1 MTQINPQAP
10 IMVTGATGYLAGVI
24 VKHLLEA
31 GHTVHATVRNPDKAE
46 GLKYLNAIAAGTPGQ
61 IKYFKAD
68 LMDAASFEAP
78 MDGCELVIHTASPF
92 TLNVK
97 DPQTELIDPAVN
109 GVRNVLNAANATET
123 VKRVVMTSS
132 CAAIYSTNAGIKS
145 MPEGKLTEA
154 EWNTRSSLTEEPYA
168 YSKTLAEQE
177 GWKIAGAQDRWD
189 LVAINPSFILGP
201 GINPQTTG
209 ESYAIMMQFGSGAMA
224 NGVPNFRIGMVD
236 VREVAAAHIKAGFT
250 PEANGRYILSAHD
263 SGFPEMAA
271 ALRAHYGDQF
281 KIADKRMPKFFVWL
295 FGPMINSALT
305 RKRVS
310 ESVDIDFHA
319 DHSKSVRELGIEYR
333 PMAESV
339 VELFQQLIDAGRL
352 TPDKTAQ
359 G

>member
-24 VKHLLEA
+24 VKQLLEA
-31 GHTVHATVRNPDKAE
+31 GHTVHATVRNPDNVE

-61 IKYFKAD
+61 IRYFKAD

-78 MDGCELVIHTASPF
+78 MAGCELVIHTASPF
-92 TLNVK
+92 FLNVK

-109 GVRNVLNAANATET
+109 GVRNVLNAANATAT

-132 CAAIYSTNAGIKS
+132 CAAIYSTNAEIKS
-145 MPEGKLTEA
+145 MPEGKLTESV
-154 EWNTRSSLTEEPYA
+154 WNTKSSLTEEPYS
-168 YSKTLAEQE
+168 YSKTLAERE
-177 GWKIAGAQDRWD
+177 GWKIAGEQDRWD
-189 LVAINPSFILGP
+189 LIAINPSFILGP

-209 ESYAIMMQFGSGAMA
+209 ESYAVMMQFGSGAMA

-236 VREVAAAHIKAGFT
+236 VREVATAHIKAGFT
-250 PEANGRYILSAHD
+250 PEATGRYILSAHN

-271 ALRAHYGDQF
+271 ALRAKFGDQF
-281 KIADKRMPKFFVWL
+281 RISDKQMPKFVVWL

-305 RKRVS
+305 RKRVA
-310 ESVDIDFHA
+310 ESVGIDFIA

-333 PMAESV
+333 PMADSV
-339 VELFQQLIDAGRL
+339 VDLFQQLIDAGRL
-352 TPDKTAQ
+352 KPKASA
-359 G
+359 

>member
-24 VKHLLEA
+24 VKQLLEA
-31 GHTVHATVRNPDKAE
+31 GHTVHATVRNPDKVE
-46 GLKYLNAIAAGTPGQ
+46 GLKYLNAIAAATPGQ
-61 IKYFKAD
+61 IRYFKAD

-78 MDGCELVIHTASPF
+78 MVGCELVIHTASPF

-97 DPQTELIDPAVN
+97 DPQTELVDPAVN
-109 GVRNVLNAANATET
+109 GVRNVLNAANATPT

-132 CAAIYSTNAGIKS
+132 CAAIYSTNADIKH

-154 EWNTRSSLTEEPYA
+154 EWNTSSSLTEEPYS
-168 YSKTLAEQE
+168 YSKTLAEKE

-189 LVAINPSFILGP
+189 LIAINPSFILGP

-209 ESYAIMMQFGSGAMA
+209 ESYAIMMQFGTGAMA

-250 PEANGRYILSAHD
+250 PEASGRYILSAHD

-271 ALRAHYGDQF
+271 ALRAHFGDQF
-281 KIADKRMPKFFVWL
+281 KISDKQMPKFVVWL

-305 RKRVS
+305 RKRVA
-310 ESVDIDFHA
+310 ESVGIDVHA
-319 DHSKSVRELGIEYR
+319 DHSRSVRELGIEYR
-333 PMAESV
+333 PMADSV

-352 TPDKTAQ
+352 IPNKA

>member
-24 VKHLLEA
+24 VKQLLEA
-31 GHTVHATVRNPDKAE
+31 GHTVHATVRNPDKVE

-78 MDGCELVIHTASPF
+78 MAGCELVIHTASPF

-97 DPQTELIDPAVN
+97 DPQTELVDPAVN

-132 CAAIYSTNAGIKS
+132 CAAIYGTNADIEH
-145 MPEGKLTEA
+145 MPKKMLTED
-154 EWNTRSSLTEEPYA
+154 EWNTSSSLTNEPYA
-168 YSKTLAEQE
+168 YSKTLAERE
-177 GWKIAGAQDRWD
+177 GWKIAGEQDRWD
-189 LVAINPSFILGP
+189 LIAINPSFILGP
-201 GINPQTTG
+201 GINPETTG

-236 VREVAAAHIKAGFT
+236 VREVASAHIKAGFT
-250 PEANGRYILSAHD
+250 PEASGRYILSAHD

-281 KIADKRMPKFFVWL
+281 KISDKRMPKFVVWL
-295 FGPMINSALT
+295 LGPIINPALT
-305 RKRVS
+305 RKRVN
-310 ESVDIDFHA
+310 ESVGIDFHA
-319 DHSKSVRELGIEYR
+319 DNSKSVRELGIEYR
-333 PMAESV
+333 PMANSV

-352 TPDKTAQ
+352 IPKNP

>member
-24 VKHLLEA
+24 VKQLLEA
-31 GHTVHATVRNPDKAE
+31 GHTVHATVRDPDNVE

-68 LMDAASFEAP
+68 LMDAAAFEAP
-78 MDGCELVIHTASPF
+78 MAGCELVIHTASPF

-109 GVRNVLNAANATET
+109 GVRNVLHAANATPT

-132 CAAIYSTNAGIKS
+132 CAAIYSTNAGIKA
-145 MPEGKLTEA
+145 MPGGKLTEA
-154 EWNTRSSLTEEPYA
+154 EWNTRSSLTEEPYSF
-168 YSKTLAEQE
+168 SKTLAEKE

-189 LVAINPSFILGP
+189 LIAINPSFILGP
-201 GINPQTTG
+201 GINPQTAG
-209 ESYAIMMQFGSGAMA
+209 ESYAIMMQFGTGAMA
-224 NGVPNFRIGMVD
+224 NGVPDFRIGMVD
-236 VREVAAAHIKAGFT
+236 VREVATAHIKAGFT
-250 PEANGRYILSAHD
+250 PEASGRYILSAHD

-271 ALRAHYGDQF
+271 ALRAQFGDQF
-281 KIADKRMPKFFVWL
+281 RISDKRMPKLIVWL
-295 FGPMINSALT
+295 FGPMINPALT

-310 ESVDIDFHA
+310 ESVGIDFHA
-319 DHSKSVRELGIEYR
+319 DRSKSVRELGIEYR
-333 PMAESV
+333 PMADSV

-352 TPDKTAQ
+352 SPQKPA
-359 G
+359 